1 MTDFIIKNETMTSLE
16 IAEVTGKQ
24 HAHVMRD
31 IRALIDKINESTSGL
46 VDCREDYHR
55 GDRTQYKYLSNKTQV
70 AILDWCFGKKNTSS
84 YIIESS
90 TYKDTK
96 GEERNMYV
104 LNKKACLLLASGY
117 DVILRAKIINRW
129 EELETKERSQ
139 YQVPQSFAEA
149 LMLAAKQQEQIEE
162 QQRQL
167 EATSKEIVELNGAI
181 AEMEPKVTYV
191 DMILASKETVTTT
204 QIAQDYGQSAKAFNV
219 LLRNFGVQHKVGGQ
233 WVLYAKHLPF
243 GYVQSDTFPIVHK
256 NGTNGTVMHTK
267 WTQKGRLFLYE
278 ELKKHNIIPLI
289 EQNKKKEEE

>member
-1 MTDFIIKNETMTSLE
+1 MTDLIIKKETMTSLE
-16 IAEVTGKQ
+16 IAEVTGKR
-24 HAHVMRD
+24 HDSILRD
-31 IRALIDKINESTSGL
+31 IRNILSQGVDAHNFVETSYTDKSNRQQKCYTLTKKGCLI
-46 VDCREDYHR
+46 
-55 GDRTQYKYLSNKTQV
+55 
-70 AILDWCFGKKNTSS
+70 
-84 YIIESS
+84 
-90 TYKDTK
+90 
-96 GEERNMYV
+96 
-104 LNKKACLLLASGY
+104 LASGY
-117 DVILRAKIINRW
+117 DVILREKIINRW
-129 EELETKERSQ
+129 EELETKERNQ

-167 EATSKEIVELNGAI
+167 EANSKEIVELNGAI

-289 EQNKKKEEE
+289 EQNNKKEEE

>member
-1 MTDFIIKNETMTSLE
+1 MTDLIIKKETMTSLE
-16 IAEVTGKQ
+16 IAEVTGRNHKD
-24 HAHVMRD
+24 VMRS
-31 IRALIDKINESTSGL
+31 IREMEEAWVKVNGRKFALVE
-46 VDCREDYHR
+46 
-55 GDRTQYKYLSNKTQV
+55 YKDAKGEMRPCYSLNKTEC
-70 AILDWCFGKKNTSS
+70 L
-84 YIIESS
+84 YIA
-90 TYKDTK
+90 TK
-96 GEERNMYV
+96 FNDE
-104 LNKKACLLLASGY
+104 A
-117 DVILRAKIINRW
+117 RAKLVLRW
-129 EELETKERSQ
+129 EELETKERNQ

-167 EATSKEIVELNGAI
+167 EANSKEIVELNGAI

-289 EQNKKKEEE
+289 EQNKKKEE

>member
-1 MTDFIIKNETMTSLE
+1 MTDLIIKKETMTSLE
-16 IAEVTGKQ
+16 IAEVTGRNHKD
-24 HAHVMRD
+24 VMRS
-31 IRALIDKINESTSGL
+31 IREMEDAWAKVNGRKFALVE
-46 VDCREDYHR
+46 
-55 GDRTQYKYLSNKTQV
+55 YKDAKGEMRPCYSLNKTEC
-70 AILDWCFGKKNTSS
+70 L
-84 YIIESS
+84 YIA
-90 TYKDTK
+90 TK
-96 GEERNMYV
+96 FNDE
-104 LNKKACLLLASGY
+104 A
-117 DVILRAKIINRW
+117 RAKLVLRW
-129 EELETKERSQ
+129 EELEAKERNQ

-167 EATSKEIVELNGAI
+167 EENSKEIVELNGAI

-219 LLRNFGVQHKVGGQ
+219 LLRNFGVQHKIGGQ

-243 GYVQSDTFPIVHK
+243 GYVQSDTFQIVHK

-278 ELKKHNIIPLI
+278 ELKKHNVMPLI
-289 EQNKKKEEE
+289 EQNKKEEE

>member
-1 MTDFIIKNETMTSLE
+1 MTDLIIKKETMTSLE
-16 IAEVTGKQ
+16 IAEVTGRNHKD
-24 HAHVMRD
+24 VMRS
-31 IRALIDKINESTSGL
+31 IREMEDAWAKVNGRKFALVE
-46 VDCREDYHR
+46 
-55 GDRTQYKYLSNKTQV
+55 YKDAKGEMRPCYSLNKTEC
-70 AILDWCFGKKNTSS
+70 L
-84 YIIESS
+84 YIA
-90 TYKDTK
+90 TK
-96 GEERNMYV
+96 FNDE
-104 LNKKACLLLASGY
+104 A
-117 DVILRAKIINRW
+117 RAKLVLRW
-129 EELETKERSQ
+129 EELETKERNQ

-167 EATSKEIVELNGAI
+167 EANSKEIVELNGAI

-278 ELKKHNIIPLI
+278 ELKKHNVMPLI
-289 EQNKKKEEE
+289 EQNKKEEE

>member
-1 MTDFIIKNETMTSLE
+1 MTDLIIKKETMTSLE
-16 IAEVTGKQ
+16 IAEVTGKR
-24 HAHVMRD
+24 HDSILRD
-31 IRALIDKINESTSGL
+31 IRNILSQGVDAHNFVETYYTDKSNRQQKCYTLTKKGCLI
-46 VDCREDYHR
+46 
-55 GDRTQYKYLSNKTQV
+55 
-70 AILDWCFGKKNTSS
+70 
-84 YIIESS
+84 
-90 TYKDTK
+90 
-96 GEERNMYV
+96 
-104 LNKKACLLLASGY
+104 LASGY
-117 DVILRAKIINRW
+117 DVILREKIINRW
-129 EELETKERSQ
+129 EELETKERKQ

-167 EATSKEIVELNGAI
+167 EANSKEIVELNGAI
-181 AEMEPKVTYV
+181 SEMEPKVTYV

-289 EQNKKKEEE
+289 EQNKKK

>member
-1 MTDFIIKNETMTSLE
+1 MTDLIIKKETMTSLE
-16 IAEVTGKQ
+16 IAEVTGRNHKD
-24 HAHVMRD
+24 VMRS
-31 IRALIDKINESTSGL
+31 IREMEEAWVKVNGRKFALVE
-46 VDCREDYHR
+46 
-55 GDRTQYKYLSNKTQV
+55 YKDAKGEMRPCYSLNKTEC
-70 AILDWCFGKKNTSS
+70 L
-84 YIIESS
+84 YIA
-90 TYKDTK
+90 TK
-96 GEERNMYV
+96 FNDE
-104 LNKKACLLLASGY
+104 A
-117 DVILRAKIINRW
+117 RAKLVLRW

-162 QQRQL
+162 QQKQL
-167 EATSKEIVELNGAI
+167 EASSKEIVELNGAI

-278 ELKKHNIIPLI
+278 ELKKHNVMPLI

>member
-1 MTDFIIKNETMTSLE
+1 MTDLIIKKGTMTSLE
-16 IAEVTGKQ
+16 IAEVTGKR
-24 HAHVMRD
+24 HDSILRD
-31 IRALIDKINESTSGL
+31 IRNILSQGVDAHNFVETSYTDKSNRQQKCYTLTKKGCLI
-46 VDCREDYHR
+46 
-55 GDRTQYKYLSNKTQV
+55 
-70 AILDWCFGKKNTSS
+70 
-84 YIIESS
+84 
-90 TYKDTK
+90 
-96 GEERNMYV
+96 
-104 LNKKACLLLASGY
+104 LASGY
-117 DVILRAKIINRW
+117 DVILREKIINRW
-129 EELETKERSQ
+129 EELETKDRNK
-139 YQVPQSFAEA
+139 YQVPKSFAEA

-167 EATSKEIVELNGAI
+167 EATSNEIVELNGAI

-233 WVLYAKHLPF
+233 WVLYAKHLQF

>member
-1 MTDFIIKNETMTSLE
+1 MTDLIIKKETMTSLE
-16 IAEVTGKQ
+16 IAEVTGKR
-24 HAHVMRD
+24 HDSILRD
-31 IRALIDKINESTSGL
+31 IRNILSQGVDAHNFVETYYTDKSNRQQKCYTLTKKGCLI
-46 VDCREDYHR
+46 
-55 GDRTQYKYLSNKTQV
+55 
-70 AILDWCFGKKNTSS
+70 
-84 YIIESS
+84 
-90 TYKDTK
+90 
-96 GEERNMYV
+96 
-104 LNKKACLLLASGY
+104 LASGY
-117 DVILRAKIINRW
+117 DVILREKIINRW
-129 EELETKERSQ
+129 EELETKERNQ
-139 YQVPQSFAEA
+139 YQVPKSFAEA

-167 EATSKEIVELNGAI
+167 EANSKEIVELNGAI

-243 GYVQSDTFPIVHK
+243 GYVQSDTFQIVHK

-289 EQNKKKEEE
+289 EQNKKK

>member
-1 MTDFIIKNETMTSLE
+1 MTDLIIKKETMTSLE
-16 IAEVTGKQ
+16 IAEVTGRNHKD
-24 HAHVMRD
+24 VMRS
-31 IRALIDKINESTSGL
+31 IREMEEAWVKVNGRKFALVE
-46 VDCREDYHR
+46 
-55 GDRTQYKYLSNKTQV
+55 YKDAKGEMRPCYSLNKTEC
-70 AILDWCFGKKNTSS
+70 L
-84 YIIESS
+84 YIA
-90 TYKDTK
+90 TK
-96 GEERNMYV
+96 FNDE
-104 LNKKACLLLASGY
+104 A
-117 DVILRAKIINRW
+117 RAKLVLRW

-139 YQVPQSFAEA
+139 YQVPQSFAET

-167 EATSKEIVELNGAI
+167 EANSKEIVELNGAI

-204 QIAQDYGQSAKAFNV
+204 QIAQDCGQSAKAFNV

-278 ELKKHNIIPLI
+278 ELKKHNIMPLI
-289 EQNKKKEEE
+289 EQNKKEEG

>member
-1 MTDFIIKNETMTSLE
+1 MTDLIIKKETMTSLE
-16 IAEVTGKQ
+16 IAEVTGKR
-24 HAHVMRD
+24 HDSILRD
-31 IRALIDKINESTSGL
+31 IRNILSQGVDAHNFVETYYTDKSNRQQKCYTLTKKGCLI
-46 VDCREDYHR
+46 
-55 GDRTQYKYLSNKTQV
+55 
-70 AILDWCFGKKNTSS
+70 
-84 YIIESS
+84 
-90 TYKDTK
+90 
-96 GEERNMYV
+96 
-104 LNKKACLLLASGY
+104 LASGY
-117 DVILRAKIINRW
+117 DVILREKIINRW
-129 EELETKERSQ
+129 EELETKERNQ
-139 YQVPQSFAEA
+139 YQVPKSFAEA

-167 EATSKEIVELNGAI
+167 EANSKEIVELNGAI

-267 WTQKGRLFLYE
+267 WTQKGRLFLYD
-278 ELKKHNIIPLI
+278 ELKKHNVIPLI

>member
-1 MTDFIIKNETMTSLE
+1 MTDLIIKKETMTSLE
-16 IAEVTGKQ
+16 IAEVTGRNHKD
-24 HAHVMRD
+24 VMRS
-31 IRALIDKINESTSGL
+31 IREMEDAWAKVNGRKFALVE
-46 VDCREDYHR
+46 
-55 GDRTQYKYLSNKTQV
+55 YKDAKGEMRPCYSLNKTEC
-70 AILDWCFGKKNTSS
+70 L
-84 YIIESS
+84 YIA
-90 TYKDTK
+90 TK
-96 GEERNMYV
+96 FNDE
-104 LNKKACLLLASGY
+104 A
-117 DVILRAKIINRW
+117 RAKLVLRW
-129 EELETKERSQ
+129 EELETKERNK

-167 EATSKEIVELNGAI
+167 EANSKEIVELNGAI

-289 EQNKKKEEE
+289 EQNKKKEE